1 TLKGDVAGERP
12 LPLNSKENVPRSR
25 PVSWGG
31 KCYLTPNRNKA
42 EEKADCGISE
52 KQQKTPVDF
61 ATVTIAEFG
70 ITQESFTKGS
80 VVPGKSPMSLKYRR
94 RSAIGVRGSPEN
106 NTLIQF
112 LAQQRSSR

>member
-25 PVSWGG
+25 AVALGG
-31 KCYLTPNRNKA
+31 ECYLTPNRGKA
-42 EEKADCGISE
+42 EDKADPGISE
-52 KQQKTPVDF
+52 KQQKTPIDF

-80 VVPGKSPMSLKYRR
+80 AGKSPMSLKYRR

-106 NTLIQF
+106 NTLIKF
-112 LAQQRSSR
+112 LAQQRSIR